1 MKRLFLL
8 LALTGLMSTPIW
20 AQDDDLYFTPSKES
34 EEAKTTD
41 TAPTKTT
48 EPTYYS
54 GSNRD
59 VDEYNRRVRFRS
71 SVQDIDSLG
80 NDIIAFA
87 PVYGDYPDSMYVDT
101 TRVFPL
107 IQDDDSD
114 YYWTRRLCRWD
125 GFYDPW
131 FYSYYGSPWRWYYG
145 GWYDPWYGPYWYD
158 AWYDPWFYGYGW
170 GWYPGYAGWWGYPW
184 YPGYWHPFPGW
195 GGTIVGNIGGH
206 NSGGFAGSRTYS
218 GSNRYTSTTG
228 KSFGGRT
235 FGRNGNTTYTS
246 SRFGSRTFNN
256 RTNNSR
262 PFNNNRPTNSY
273 QPNTGSHNFG
283 GSSSFGGRSFGGGGH
298 VGGGSFG
305 GGRVGGGSFGGRR

>member
-1 MKRLFLL
+1 MKKLFLL

-20 AQDDDLYFTPSKES
+20 AQDDDLYFSPSKES
-34 EEAKTTD
+34 KNAEPTEA
-41 TAPTKTT
+41 APAKAA
-48 EPTYYS
+48 EPTYYC
-54 GSNRD
+54 GSDRD

-87 PVYGDYPDSMYVDT
+87 PVYGTYPDSMYVDT

-114 YYWTRRLCRWD
+114 YFWTRRLCRWD

-131 FYSYYGSPWRWYYG
+131 FYGCYGSPWRWYYG

-158 AWYDPWFYGYGW
+158 AWYDPWFYGW
-170 GWYPGYAGWWGYPW
+170 GWYPGYWGWWGYPW
-184 YPGYWHPFPGW
+184 HYGYWHHYFPGW
-195 GGTIVGNIGGH
+195 GGTIIGSIGGH
-206 NSGGFAGSRTYS
+206 NSGGYAGWRSYS
-218 GSNRYTSTTG
+218 GANRYTSTTG
-228 KSFGGRT
+228 KSFGGQS
-235 FGRNGNTTYTS
+235 FNRNGNTVYTS
-246 SRFGSRTFNN
+246 SRFGNRTFNNN

-262 PFNNNRPTNSY
+262 PSNNNRPTNNY

-283 GSSSFGGRSFGGGGH
+283 GSSSFGGRSFGGSRS
-298 VGGGSFG
+298 GGGSFG